1 MKKEE
6 ANAPERDSHTIN
18 NSRREF
24 LRNSVYA
31 AYATPL
37 ITALLVSEAEAGASQ
52 ANDCPAACRQPNPPD
67 TINCSGCN

>member
-1 MKKEE
+1 MKQDD
-6 ANAPERDSHTIN
+6 ANLPDRDLDNVN

-37 ITALLVSEAEAGASQ
+37 IAALLVEEASAASSN
-52 ANDCPAACRQPNPPD
+52 ANVDCDKTPWNPN
-67 TINCSGCN
+67 CQ